1 MEYHRIC
8 KICGDEFIATNYRV
22 NVCQKDHYLTCPI
35 CGKQYIH
42 NSTTKRSGC
51 SRSCSAKASMNKKR
65 ETNLIRYG
73 VENPQQADE
82 IKKKAEQT
90 CLDKYGSTNPMSN
103 KAIAKKSRESR
114 KTSYAE
120 VAEKTKQTC
129 LERYGVDNPSKIPE
143 ARKKISQKLK
153 QSHPSFKDKMI
164 QTNIERYG
172 VPYYCMT
179 QECIELQGQII
190 SSTNRKFGQ
199 LLSKYGISYKFEKRI
214 DDKSYDLYL
223 PNQKILIEL
232 NPTYTHST
240 IANHWGE
247 IKSKTYHL
255 EKTQLAEQNGYRC
268 IHIFDWDD
276 WYKIIDLISPT
287 KSIYARDCTIYK
299 LKPKVAQEFT
309 KIHHLQGSCR
319 GQIFCLGLV
328 KDDELYQV
336 MTFGKP
342 RYNKNYSVELLR
354 LCSKTGYRVVGGPSR
369 LFKYATQ
376 NFGIDNIIS
385 YCNYS
390 KFKGSVYEEMGMTFD
405 KLTPPQEIWSKENE
419 HITASLLRA
428 RGYDQLFGTHYGKG
442 VSNEQLM
449 LENGWLPV
457 YDCGQKVFIYK

>member
-199 LLSKYGISYKFEKRI
+199 LLSKYT
-214 DDKSYDLYL
+214 LY
-223 PNQKILIEL
+223 IL
-232 NPTYTHST
+232 
-240 IANHWGE
+240 
-247 IKSKTYHL
+247 
-255 EKTQLAEQNGYRC
+255 
-268 IHIFDWDD
+268 
-276 WYKIIDLISPT
+276 
-287 KSIYARDCTIYK
+287 
-299 LKPKVAQEFT
+299 
-309 KIHHLQGSCR
+309 
-319 GQIFCLGLV
+319 
-328 KDDELYQV
+328 
-336 MTFGKP
+336 
-342 RYNKNYSVELLR
+342 
-354 LCSKTGYRVVGGPSR
+354 
-369 LFKYATQ
+369 
-376 NFGIDNIIS
+376 
-385 YCNYS
+385 
-390 KFKGSVYEEMGMTFD
+390 
-405 KLTPPQEIWSKENE
+405 
-419 HITASLLRA
+419 
-428 RGYDQLFGTHYGKG
+428 
-442 VSNEQLM
+442 
-449 LENGWLPV
+449 
-457 YDCGQKVFIYK
+457 